1 MNKHDNQLRLRIL
14 MTTGVAILLIFLI
27 AIFSYHIRESLE
39 KELQSTLQD
48 VSKQN
53 DIVITDEIDSRFKVL
68 LSISNNIKDF
78 SGNPDELTEH
88 LQAFVKVYGLKRM
101 GFIGADG
108 IAHTTDGYTKD
119 LSGREFY
126 IRGMQ
131 GLSSITNV
139 MTDSIGNSNDPINVL
154 SVPFYNA
161 DGDSV
166 QGVLFATYRTASF
179 EELLTVTSFEEN
191 GYSCIIKSD
200 GTIIA
205 SSPDAPIHS
214 TENLFELLY
223 SRNANDAEIET
234 LKNGLSEART
244 LTGKFSLHDTFYY
257 NAAPLDFQGIT
268 ENWYTITIVPEQFLT
283 QRLVPTTQIV
293 NMIFLILASITIISL
308 IYYIYSFNSKKEA
321 LWKLAYIDSLTGGP
335 NYAAF
340 KQFSEKVKANFCYI
354 IAMDINEFKIINNI
368 CGVDAGD
375 EVIRSIWQIISHN
388 IRPEELAAHVSADRF
403 VMLLSEDSREIL
415 IQRILNLTSE
425 IEAISST
432 LNVPNVLPA
441 FGIYPVDSLDKIE
454 KCYSHAVQAKHL
466 IKGRHDKNY
475 AFYEDVD
482 YQRLIEEKEMEDQFE
497 SALHGHQF
505 EIWYQPKFGTD
516 SFSIVGAEALVRWRK
531 KDGTLYSPG
540 RFIPLFEK
548 TGMIPALDE
557 YIFREVC
564 RQQKEWE
571 CAGRK
576 MLPVSVNISRASL
589 YFVHIVERYKSILD
603 EYDLNPKYVQL
614 EITESAT
621 IDNSEISSL
630 VAQFHEAGFH
640 LLLDDFGNGYSSFS
654 SLNTINF
661 DTLKLDKSLIDYI
674 GDESGEKLLYHVTKL
689 AQSLGLYTT
698 AEGVETKE
706 QVDFVK
712 ALGCTDI
719 QGFYFSKPLPRAE
732 YEKYLDA

>member
-1 MNKHDNQLRLRIL
+1 MNTHDKQLYLRIL
-14 MTTGVAILLIFLI
+14 MTACAIFLLALLII
-27 AIFSYHIRESLE
+27 TCSHQIQENLE
-39 KELQSTLQD
+39 QELTSTLQD
-48 VSKQN
+48 VSEQN
-53 DIVITDEIDSRFKVL
+53 NIVLTSEIDSRFKVL
-68 LSISNNIKDF
+68 LGISRNIKGF
-78 SGNPDELTEH
+78 SGNADELTNH
-88 LQAFVKVYGLKRM
+88 LNSFVSVYGLKRM
-101 GFIGADG
+101 GFIDSDG
-108 IAHTTDGYTKD
+108 IAHTTDGYTQD

-126 IRGMQ
+126 TRGMQ
-131 GLSSITNV
+131 GFSSITDV
-139 MTDSIGNSNDPINVL
+139 ITDSVGSNPEPINVL
-154 SVPFYNA
+154 STPFYDTNSS
-161 DGDSV
+161 DV
-166 QGVLFATYRTASF
+166 QGVLFATYRTNRF
-179 EELLTVTSFEEN
+179 EELLTVKSFEGN

-205 SSPDAPIHS
+205 SSNDSPIHGAS
-214 TENLFELLY
+214 NFFTLLAGDNY
-223 SRNANDAEIET
+223 NKAVIQSLLDGMPERA
-234 LKNGLSEART
+234 K
-244 LTGKFSLHDTFYY
+244 LTGKFKLDEEFYY
-257 NAAPLDFQGIT
+257 NAMPLTFQGNT
-268 ENWYTITIVPEQFLT
+268 ENWYTITIVPTHFLT
-283 QRLVPTTQIV
+283 MRLAPTMRIV
-293 NMIFLILASITIISL
+293 NGIFVIMAVITVLSL
-308 IYYIYSFNSKKEA
+308 IYYIYSFHTQKAA

-340 KQFSEKVKANFCYI
+340 KEFATNKKVSNCYI

-497 SALHGHQF
+497 SALHEHQF

-589 YFVHIVERYKSILD
+589 YFVNIVERYKSILD

-630 VAQFHEAGFH
+630 VTQFHEAGFH
-640 LLLDDFGNGYSSFS
+640 LLLDDFGNGYSSLS

-689 AQSLGLYTT
+689 AQSLGLDIT

-719 QGFYFSKPLPRAE
+719 QGFYFSKPLPCPE